1 MPVST
6 SGKARP
12 GGGLPPGLI
21 HAELV
26 KFHQFLSL
34 LLQERPERMTK
45 SPQASLPSRAEIN
58 QALSAVGPFSW
69 PEDENDLIALVQRIL
84 SELPRTK

>member
-1 MPVST
+1 
-6 SGKARP
+6 
-12 GGGLPPGLI
+12 
-21 HAELV
+21 
-26 KFHQFLSL
+26 
-34 LLQERPERMTK
+34 MTK